1 MPELLNDDIIKDFL
15 ADYARLK
22 HFQESH
28 QIAQDVV
35 VQRLPV
41 YMRRF
46 RTLAQRMTQEDLAN
60 ALNVDHSYIS
70 KIENGHMKPG
80 SAFLD
85 DLVKFV
91 HAWDEQ

>member
-1 MPELLNDDIIKDFL
+1 MPELLNDDTIRDFL
-15 ADYARLK
+15 FDYARLK
-22 HFQESH
+22 YSQEGH
-28 QIAQDVV
+28 QEAQDVMIE
-35 VQRLPV
+35 RLPV